1 MSKFIIFSLLWWLV
15 GNPFLALLLLL
26 IIIYVLDRQFIGI
39 LPSLTR
45 PLKRRREA
53 ARLRDQIA
61 LNPNDVSAKLD
72 LARNLISR
80 KKYEES
86 LRYLDEIKHSYDD
99 SADYW
104 NAVGTSEVMVGQTDQ
119 GEAHLLKAL
128 SLNPRVQY
136 GEPWLRLADAYK
148 NKDQSKALGY
158 LEQFQ
163 SIQSSSCE
171 GYYLSGTIY
180 QSLDKSHEA
189 HEAFTQSLA
198 IYRSLPKYRKKSER
212 KWALR
217 SWVNKMKK

>member
-1 MSKFIIFSLLWWLV
+1 MSKFIIFSALWWLV

-39 LPSLTR
+39 FPSLTR

-72 LARNLISR
+72 LARNLIIR

-86 LRYLDEIKHSYDD
+86 LRYLEEIKDSYDD

-104 NAVGTSEVMVGQTDQ
+104 NAVGTSRIMLGQSDQ

-128 SLNPRVQY
+128 SINPRVQY
-136 GEPWLRLADAYK
+136 GEPWLRLADAFK
-148 NKDQSKALGY
+148 DKDQSKALGY

-171 GYYLSGTIY
+171 GYYLSGIIY
-180 QSLDKSHEA
+180 QSLGRSREA

-198 IYRSLPKYRKKSER
+198 IYRTLPKYRKKSER